1 MNFKKNKIEG
11 FEEEEKVEEIEE
23 EQEEE
28 EEFEELERIQ
38 TRQQYKRK
46 KKFKKIIE
54 KIKSILRLI
63 FIGFLLGLIYSNIF
77 IYNYA
82 KATKKEELCKVEV
95 KEEAKEPVKE
105 VNQEVTSEEPLD
117 EVCYLDE
124 VSCKIKKYA
133 DKYGVEWQLAVAISK
148 HETGNYTSYAFNTL
162 NNVGGLMYWD
172 GTKSA
177 LQSFDSLEK
186 GIEKFISNLKYNYY
200 DMGLD
205 TIEEIQPKYAPIGA
219 ANDSK
224 GLNQYWVKGVT
235 NYYKSLIGK

>member
-1 MNFKKNKIEG
+1 MIFKKNKIEG
-11 FEEEEKVEEIEE
+11 FEEEEKVEEE
-23 EQEEE
+23 EQ

-38 TRQQYKRK
+38 TRKQYKRRK
-46 KKFKKIIE
+46 KIKKIIE
-54 KIKSILRLI
+54 KIKSVLRLI

-82 KATKKEELCKVEV
+82 KATKKEELCKAEV
-95 KEEAKEPVKE
+95 KEEAKETVKE
-105 VNQEVTSEEPLD
+105 EITPEEPLD

-148 HETGNYTSYAFNTL
+148 HETGNYTSYAFKTL

-177 LQSFDSLEK
+177 LQSFNSLEK

-205 TIEEIQPKYAPIGA
+205 TIEEIQPKYAPVGA
-219 ANDSK
+219 ANDPN

-235 NYYKSLIGK
+235 NYYNSIVGK